1 MSLLE
6 LRPSGLYCPLGDFYI
21 DPWKGV
27 DRAIITHGHA
37 DHARVGSKSYLCCND
52 AVEILHTRLGQQ
64 TSIQGVAYGETVR
77 FDGVNVTLYPAGHIL
92 GSAQVKVESRGY
104 SWVVSGD
111 YKVEPDATCAAFQ
124 PVRCNGFVTEATF
137 ALPIYR
143 WLPTAEVFAQV
154 NEWWRAN
161 AAEKRASVLYA
172 YSLGKAQRLLSGVD
186 AEIGPIY
193 THGSVERL
201 NDVYRRAG
209 VALPKTTYALASEV
223 SSYAGSLIVAP
234 PGMNGSSWVRRFG
247 DFSTAIASGWMQV
260 RGHRRRRAVDRGFTL
275 SDHADWPGLL
285 SAIRETGAE
294 TIWVTHGSIEPLV
307 RWLNENGWD
316 AKGLETQFTSDEAA
330 SNEAPEEEQVAE

>member
-1 MSLLE
+1 MLLLE

-37 DHARVGSKSYLCCND
+37 DHARVGSASYLCCND
-52 AVEILHTRLGQQ
+52 SVAILQTRLGPQA
-64 TSIQGVAYGETVR
+64 SVQGVAYGETVH
-77 FDGVNVTLYPAGHIL
+77 FSGVNVTLYPAGHIL
-92 GSAQVKVESRGY
+92 GSAQVKVESGGY

-111 YKVEPDATCAAFQ
+111 YKLEPDATCAPFQ

-143 WLPTAEVFAQV
+143 WSPSGEIFAQV

-172 YSLGKAQRLLSGVD
+172 YSLGKAQRLLSGLEAD
-186 AEIGPIY
+186 IGPIY
-193 THGSVERL
+193 THGAVQRI
-201 NDVYRRAG
+201 NDVYRQAG
-209 VALPKTTYALASEV
+209 VALPATAHALASDV
-223 SSYAGSLIVAP
+223 ASYAGSLIVAP
-234 PGMNGSSWVRRFG
+234 PGMNGSTWLRRFG

-260 RGHRRRRAVDRGFTL
+260 RGHRRRRAVDRGFIL

-307 RWLNENGWD
+307 RWLNESGLD

-330 SNEAPEEEQVAE
+330 PNEAPEEEPVPA